1 MGLSEKLILL
11 TRLLSRVELPSNM
24 YVMWCV
30 KLLITNIVLNICIIN
45 FLGYKVSKELEF
57 VRAQAIAERR

>member
-1 MGLSEKLILL
+1 
-11 TRLLSRVELPSNM
+11 
-24 YVMWCV
+24 MWCV
-30 KLLITNIVLNICIIN
+30 KFLITNIVLNICIIN